1 MHSTNLIT
9 YHNITINTINTMAI
23 TQQHFDDFMDELDT
37 IKDVLRWTV
46 TQFEYSEL
54 FYGHGTDNAW
64 DEALVLLQYYLKIP
78 VHQLNL
84 VLDSRLT
91 LSEKEEIYAL
101 LDKRIN
107 QRMPLPYITNEA
119 WFAEMN
125 FYVDGRALI
134 PRSPIAEL
142 IKQDFQP
149 WLELSNNHGTLNI
162 LEIGTGSACIPCAI
176 AHHFS
181 EQGIDVKIDATDISP
196 EAMEVA
202 KINIS
207 DYGFN
212 EIINLIESD
221 VFDNIE
227 PTQQYDLILSNPPY
241 VDAVEMSLLPQ
252 EYYHEPQSALSSG
265 NDGLD
270 CVKKILQRASAY
282 LKDNGI
288 IIIEVG
294 ASKPA
299 LEEQYPHVPFTWID
313 FENGGHGVFVLTKEQ
328 LVAAKIN

>member
-1 MHSTNLIT
+1 
-9 YHNITINTINTMAI
+9 MAI

-37 IKDVLRWTV
+37 IKDALRWIV
-46 TQFEYSEL
+46 TQFEHSEL

-84 VLDSRLT
+84 VLDARLT
-91 LSEKEEIYAL
+91 LAEKEDIYAL

-107 QRMPLPYITNEA
+107 QRIPLPYITNEA
-119 WFAEMN
+119 WFADLD
-125 FYVDGRALI
+125 FYIDGRALI

-142 IKQDFQP
+142 IKQNFEP
-149 WLELSNNHGTLNI
+149 WLDLNTDNLNI

-176 AHHFS
+176 VHHFN
-181 EQGIDVKIDATDISP
+181 EHGLNVRIDATDISP

-212 EIINLIESD
+212 DTINLIQSD
-221 VFDNIE
+221 VFENIE
-227 PTQQYDLILSNPPY
+227 PAEQYDLILSNPPY

-265 NDGLD
+265 KDGLD
-270 CVKKILQRASAY
+270 CVRKILESAPLY
-282 LKDNGI
+282 LKDGGS

-294 ASKPA
+294 ASQAA
-299 LEEQYPHVPFTWID
+299 LEQRYPQLPFTWIE
-313 FENGGHGVFVLTKEQ
+313 FEKGGSGVFVLTKEQ
-328 LVAAKIN
+328 LVAG